1 MKESIM
7 SMRVLIS
14 LSLPM
19 AALLAGGCKTELC
32 PKLYDKMKEC
42 AEGDKADKMPA
53 KEEFVE
59 KCTADQ
65 KKEKD
70 EGTYSEE
77 DEKAVAECL
86 DKPDC
91 EEMGKCM
98 GEVSAKAYTRKKV
111 AEIGKAKEAD
121 DVAKMKEACEFVSE
135 DDEEIM
141 AACKEVMPKIF
152 EATTAEVVK
161 ARDAGEHDFGLCGD
175 LERFAKVMGGDA
187 EAKAKVTC
195 EESQAGESVKKA
207 LEKAAANVAAKEADV
222 PYECKAALEDLGKL
236 DSEWAKT
243 KQSEVANACYVDL
256 GKVIMAAKVPDMKY
270 VCDFR
275 VEEVITASKTHNLE
289 DAELTEWIDK
299 AMPLCKEKTG

>member
-1 MKESIM
+1 M
-7 SMRVLIS
+7 SMRVLVS

-19 AALLAGGCKTELC
+19 AALLAGGCNTELC

-77 DEKAVAECL
+77 DEKAIAECL
-86 DKPDC
+86 GKGDC
-91 EEMGKCM
+91 DEMGKCM
-98 GEVSAKAYTRKKV
+98 ADASSKAYSRKKV
-111 AEIGKAKEAD
+111 AEIAKAKESD
-121 DVAKMKEACEFVSE
+121 DVTKMKEACEFVSE
-135 DDEEIM
+135 EDAEIF
-141 AACKEVMPKIF
+141 AACKEVMPKVF
-152 EATTAEVVK
+152 EATAAEVVK
-161 ARDAGEHDFGLCGD
+161 KRDAGEHDFGLCGD

-187 EAKAKVTC
+187 EAKAKTHC

-207 LEKAAANVAAKEADV
+207 LDKAAANVKAKEADI

-236 DSEWAKT
+236 DSDWAKT
-243 KQSEVANACYVDL
+243 KTGEVAKACYVDL
-256 GKVIMAAKVPDMKY
+256 GKVIMAAKIPEMKY

-275 VEEVITASKTHNLE
+275 VEEVIKAAKTHKLE
-289 DAELTEWIDK
+289 DAELKEWIDK